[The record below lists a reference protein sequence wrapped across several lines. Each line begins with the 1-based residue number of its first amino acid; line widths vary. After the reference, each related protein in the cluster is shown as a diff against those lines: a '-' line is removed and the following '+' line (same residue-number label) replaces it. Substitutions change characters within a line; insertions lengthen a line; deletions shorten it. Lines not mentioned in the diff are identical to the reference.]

1 MEEYDKLN
9 KDIEQNFKDIQEI
22 LQRMKDLLTNLEKE
36 D

>member
-9 KDIEQNFKDIQEI
+9 KDIEQNFKDMQEI

>member
-9 KDIEQNFKDIQEI
+9 KDIEQNFEDIQEI

>member
-22 LQRMKDLLTNLEKE
+22 LQRMKDLLTNLETE

>member
-36 D
+36 V